1 MDAKQLFTAGKLREA
16 IDAQIAVVKAKPG
29 DQSSRLFLF
38 ELMAFAGEFDRA
50 QRQIDALRYDD
61 IELESGV
68 DSYRKLLASEAV
80 RKRVFKEGLQP
91 KFLGLGDGPPPEH
104 MLLRVDA
111 INKLLAGENSAAAE
125 LLAEAAEATPP
136 AVGTLNEK
144 PFELFRDADDLLGP
158 VIEVM
163 AKGDYY
169 WISLE
174 AIDVIALNPPRFPRD
189 LIWAPGRLE
198 TQAGESG
205 EIFLPALYPLTYEHV
220 DDAVK
225 FGRSTDW
232 REIPDGP
239 VLGAG
244 LKTYL
249 IDDDAIPLLDWRE
262 LRIKFELEIPADDS
276 AAEPSSS

>member
-16 IDAQIAVVKAKPG
+16 IDAQIAVVKSKPG
-29 DQSSRLFLF
+29 DQASRLFLF

-68 DSYRKLLASEAV
+68 DSYRRLLAAESI

-91 KFLGLGDGPPPEH
+91 KFLGLGDSSPPEH
-104 MLLRVDA
+104 ILLRIDA
-111 INKLLAGENSAAAE
+111 INKLIAGENSAAAE
-125 LLAEAAEATPP
+125 LLAQAAEATPP
-136 AVGTLNEK
+136 AIGTLNGK
-144 PFELFRDADDLLGP
+144 PFELFRDADDVLGP

-163 AKGDYY
+163 AKGEYF

-174 AIDVIALNPPRFPRD
+174 AVDVIAMNPPRFPRD
-189 LIWAPGRLE
+189 LLWAPARLE

-205 EIFLPALYPLTYEHV
+205 EIFLPALYPLSSEHA

-225 FGRSTDW
+225 LGRSTDW

-239 VLGAG
+239 VLGQG

-249 IDDDAIPLLDWRE
+249 VDDDVAPLLDWRE
-262 LRIKFELEIPADDS
+262 LRIQFEPNTPPDDVAPD
-276 AAEPSSS
+276 AAST

>member
-16 IDAQIAVVKAKPG
+16 IDAQIAVVKTKPG

-61 IELESGV
+61 IELESGL
-68 DSYRKLLASEAV
+68 DSYRKLLASEV
-80 RKRVFKEGLQP
+80 IRKRVFKDGLQP

-111 INKLLAGENSAAAE
+111 INKLIAGENSAAAE
-125 LLAEAAEATPP
+125 LLAQAAEATPP

-163 AKGDYY
+163 AKGEYF

-174 AIDVIALNPPRFPRD
+174 AVDVIALNPPRFPRD
-189 LIWAPGRLE
+189 LIWAPARLE

-205 EIFLPALYPLTYEHV
+205 EIFLPALYPLSYEQA

-225 FGRSTDW
+225 LGRSTDW

-249 IDDDAIPLLDWRE
+249 VDDDAIPLLDWRE
-262 LRIKFELEIPADDS
+262 LRIKFEFETPADEADS
-276 AAEPSSS
+276 DPAST